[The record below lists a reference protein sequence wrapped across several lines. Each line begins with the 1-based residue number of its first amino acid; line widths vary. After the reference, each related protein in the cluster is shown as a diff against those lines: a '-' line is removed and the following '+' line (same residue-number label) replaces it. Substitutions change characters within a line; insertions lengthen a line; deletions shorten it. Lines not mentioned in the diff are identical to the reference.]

1 MELNQVKSAFELD
14 QRETRIVQA
23 NQQEYRSVGQGERA
37 SSQQNK
43 RSKTLVPRL
52 DLSKVKGYED
62 HLKDK
67 AAMQKQK
74 DNKATKGG

>member
-1 MELNQVKSAFELD
+1 MELNQVKNAFKLD

-23 NQQEYRSVGQGERA
+23 VQQEKSTDFMGQAERA

-62 HLKDK
+62 HLREK
-67 AAMQKQK
+67 AAM
-74 DNKATKGG
+74 